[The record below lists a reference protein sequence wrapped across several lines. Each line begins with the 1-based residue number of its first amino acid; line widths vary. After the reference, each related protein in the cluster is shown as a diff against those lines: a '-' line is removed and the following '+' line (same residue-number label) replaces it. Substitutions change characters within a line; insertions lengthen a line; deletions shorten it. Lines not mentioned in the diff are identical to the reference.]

1 MAILVLGI
9 GNSLMN
15 DDAVGVTAIEELQ
28 ARYSFPAGVTVVDGG
43 TLGLDLLPML
53 EGVRKLLII
62 DAIDMG
68 APPGAL
74 FRLQG
79 EEVPRAFASKLSVH
93 QMGVQDLLA
102 VAELQGHVPEEL
114 VVWGV
119 QPGSIEMEMR
129 LTPAVAAA
137 IAPLLEGVIKELAG
151 WGIELKNA
159 ENKDLQSCRSEFQP
173 AIQQE

>member
-15 DDAVGVTAIEELQ
+15 DDALGVTAIEQLQ
-28 ARYSFPAGVTVVDGG
+28 ARYHFPAGVTVVDGG

-53 EGVRKLLII
+53 EDVRKLLII

-74 FRLQG
+74 FRLHG
-79 EEVPRAFASKLSVH
+79 DEVPRAFASKLSVH

-137 IAPLLEGVIKELAG
+137 IVPLLEGVVGELVG
-151 WGIELKNA
+151 WGVELNNRA
-159 ENKDLQSCRSEFQP
+159 G
-173 AIQQE
+173 